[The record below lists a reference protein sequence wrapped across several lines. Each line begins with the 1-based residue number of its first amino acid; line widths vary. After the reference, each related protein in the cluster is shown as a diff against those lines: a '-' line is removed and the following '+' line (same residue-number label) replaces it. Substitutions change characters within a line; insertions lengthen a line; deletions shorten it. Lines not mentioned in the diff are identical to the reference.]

1 VCDETEKGLKSANS
15 TTLKKNKNKKRSGR
29 GSAGREKEEGTAQPS
44 SFSGPLSSI
53 SYPPTRLVMPPVR
66 RVADKNE
73 TGIGTAK
80 GV

>member
-29 GSAGREKEEGTAQPS
+29 GSAERAKEEGTDLP
-44 SFSGPLSSI
+44 FSCPLSSI

-66 RVADKNE
+66 RVSDKNE
-73 TGIGTAK
+73 TGTGTAK